1 MGLINNID
9 NNCKRENGNKI
20 IVLKDK
26 KGGKSTFVLE
36 NLTKQLITEI
46 DIENCVY
53 NSNQLNLRCD
63 FGIETN
69 ETIYFIE
76 LKGSDF
82 HQGFK
87 QLYETIIDMQH
98 CFKGKQI
105 KARLILSKISKPEIL
120 KRDEYYRRLAKKISF
135 IPKQN
140 DHLIFNS
147 NTIKEQYTYETQ
159 S

>member
-1 MGLINNID
+1 MGLINKID
-9 NNCKRENGNKI
+9 NDCKRENGNKI

-53 NSNQLNLRCD
+53 KSKLLNLRCD

-69 ETIYFIE
+69 ETIYFVE

-105 KARLILSKISKPEIL
+105 KARLVLSTISKPEIL

-147 NTIKEQYTYETQ
+147 NTIKEQYI
-159 S
+159 